1 MGIASSVL
9 LSAALLT
16 GFGTGSRET
25 RDLYVELGTRMAAAG
40 HPLDIPGMRVISN
53 FPIWV
58 AETQRVSTLALP
70 DEPPEDVLDLAN
82 TFPGTR
88 YLILTSPEGSHWP
101 ADLRNGAAGADC
113 FRPLDLGTSGG
124 SGRDP
129 LASTTVYEVGCAGGA
144 P

>member
-1 MGIASSVL
+1 
-9 LSAALLT
+9 
-16 GFGTGSRET
+16 
-25 RDLYVELGTRMAAAG
+25 MAAAG